1 MAFSSLSMR
10 KILEVLR
17 LYHEGRRS
25 HREIARAV
33 VASPT
38 TVGKILRH
46 AKLVGIG
53 HPLPD
58 GMSGMGVEATLYP
71 PPAPSSA

>member
-1 MAFSSLSMR
+1 MR

-53 HPLPD
+53 HPCRT
-58 GMSGMGVEATLYP
+58 E
-71 PPAPSSA
+71 